1 MTKKRKLHQLI
12 VTIESAYQGLS
23 KRREAFYFL
32 NIQAETLLG
41 TKKDTIYAFFNLTN
55 QDF

>member
-1 MTKKRKLHQLI
+1 MKRKLHQLI

-32 NIQAETLLG
+32 NIEQETRLE
-41 TKKDTIYAFFNLTN
+41 TKKDTVYAFFNLTD
-55 QDF
+55 QGF